1 MLKRFLL
8 NALSSFVGAWAA
20 FVLIAVACVLLIVGA
35 LSSVTTVPSERLK
48 GNSVL
53 RLRLSG
59 TIDERENRPMFDYST
74 LMTGKLDVPQ
84 SLKSIT
90 EAINKA
96 ASIDDIDAIFIECQG
111 VAAGPATLNA
121 IRNSLME
128 FKKSGKKI
136 IAYGDN
142 LTMGD
147 YFIASAAD
155 DIYLN
160 PAGSLDLHGING
172 TTMFFKD
179 FLDNIGVDIEVVK
192 VGTFK
197 SAVEPYISN
206 EMSEPARAQL
216 DTLYGV
222 MWNFIKEKIS
232 TKTKVKQNDIDTLVN
247 NYIFLDE
254 ASSVEK
260 LGLVTNCLYY
270 RQVLD
275 TIGNYIGKDTKDIN
289 FVSTEFLAGPTVAN
303 PKASNQ
309 IAVLYA
315 VGDIAE
321 YEGAGINCYEMVPI
335 IVRLAEDENVKG
347 MVLRVNSPGGSVFGS
362 EQIGEA
368 LDYFQ
373 SKGKVLTVSMG
384 DYAASGGYWISAG
397 ADRIFADPLTITGSI
412 GIFGMVPNIE
422 KLTDKIGIHPQ
433 TVGTNPSTVFPQIF
447 YPMSESQH
455 AALQR
460 NVERGYETFVTRVA
474 KGRKKEVSYIKSIAE
489 GRVWNA
495 MTAKKIGLVDELGG
509 VQDAISWTAQKAGL
523 NKYNTEYY
531 PHYEEDFFTILPMV
545 LKNNA
550 EFKALEEKLKAQSV
564 EERLIRL
571 VEWFLIQNH
580 IQARYPY
587 YQTCL

>member
-35 LSSVTTVPSERLK
+35 LSSVTTVPSERLT

-74 LMTGKLDVPQ
+74 LMTGQLDVPQ

-96 ASIDDIDAIFIECQG
+96 ASLDDIDAIFIECQG

-232 TKTKVKQNDIDTLVN
+232 AKTKVKQNDIDTLVN

-254 ASSVEK
+254 ASNVEK

-275 TIGNYIGKDTKDIN
+275 TIGKYIGKDTKDIN

-433 TVGTNPSTVFPQIF
+433 TVGTNPSSVFPQIF

-460 NVERGYETFVTRVA
+460 NVERGYDTFVTRVA
-474 KGRKKEVSYIKSIAE
+474 KGRKKDVSYIKSIAE

-580 IQARYPY
+580 IQARCPY